1 VTNGPVSPVRSARLR
16 GARRTRRDLGHLDK
30 AKGPLSSS
38 AHGCLTAGMFV
49 GDEVLLPV
57 SFPVA
62 RARLADLTGDAL
74 LRSASEGA
82 YGAGIADMTRVGA
95 LGLSKVVRVHL
106 RQLTEAGG
114 QVRLAIR
121 WEASGPAGGLFP
133 ALDADITLLPAEDQ
147 TTLLGLTG
155 VYRPPL
161 GQLGA
166 ALDRAA
172 LHRVAAATVRNFL
185 DRLAASISAGA
196 AEAGTGALPVS
207 HTGDAPPPGA

>member
-1 VTNGPVSPVRSARLR
+1 
-16 GARRTRRDLGHLDK
+16 
-30 AKGPLSSS
+30 
-38 AHGCLTAGMFV
+38 MFV

-57 SFPVA
+57 SFAVA
-62 RARLADLTGDAL
+62 RARLADLTRDGL

-82 YGAGIADMTRVGA
+82 YGAGIADTTRVGA
-95 LGLSKVVRVHL
+95 LGLSKVVRVYL
-106 RQLTEAGG
+106 RQLTESGG
-114 QVRLAIR
+114 QARLAIR

-133 ALDADITLLPAEDQ
+133 ALDADIILVPAEDQ
-147 TTLLGLTG
+147 GTLLGLTG

-185 DRLAASISAGA
+185 DRLAASISSPAGA
-196 AEAGTGALPVS
+196 AEAGTGALRVS
-207 HTGDAPPPGA
+207 PTGDAAPPGA